1 MILHCTVLFP
11 LNMYRKLQFYY
22 KSISFHGG
30 ATGLHHALN
39 HVLNDLLTPEY
50 GDREDA
56 ENVLVLMTDGGTT
69 NPLETFTAIDRLG

>member
-1 MILHCTVLFP
+1 
-11 LNMYRKLQFYY
+11 MYRKLQFYY

-30 ATGLHHALN
+30 ATGLHYALN

-56 ENVLVLMTDGGTT
+56 ENVLILMTDGGTT